1 MKLKENTLDLI
12 NQQLIALKSILNMY
26 EQDAYTV
33 DMQPHVIQNIKDKI
47 KLLSS
52 LISD

>member
-1 MKLKENTLDLI
+1 MKLKENALNLI
-12 NQQLIALKSILNMY
+12 IQQLTALNSILNMY

-33 DMQPHVIQNIKDKI
+33 DMQPHIIQNIKDEI
-47 KLLSS
+47 KLLNS